1 MYSYQIKRGDTLT
14 TATTGATT
22 RMISNIEAK
31 VGNNPTANEVWNAV
45 TEIVAEGDK
54 LFGWGDQTLMAENM
68 VIRYW
73 EARGVNTSMPAGH
86 RCHGMEFTG
95 CNCPR

>member
-1 MYSYQIKRGDTLT
+1 MNT
-14 TATTGATT
+14 TTTGATT

-31 VGNNPTANEVWNAV
+31 VGNRPTANEVWDAV
-45 TEIVAEGDK
+45 TEIIAEGDK

-73 EARGVNTSMPAGH
+73 KARGVNTGMPAGH
-86 RCHGMEFTG
+86 RCHAGEFTE
-95 CNCPR
+95 CRCPREEPWPGE